1 MIRKA
6 LLIAAL
12 VIVWAGVPGVVRA
25 QDDPFTVRNVE
36 VDVTAADAM
45 AAREKA
51 IDEAQRKAFERLV
64 EKLAVQGSSKAVP
77 TPDGRTLDELVRNFE
92 VDSEKVSAVRYIATF
107 TVRFKPDAVR
117 SLLRQQSVTFTE
129 AAAKPLLVL
138 PLYSAEGSLL
148 LWDDPNPWRDAW
160 EKLGSTNGVVPLAIP
175 NGDLADVQDIN
186 AEQAQAHDPERIRA
200 IAKRYGASGVL
211 LAFATLRPEG
221 SGNTAVLDVT
231 ATRIG
236 SAVQEQTLVFSFSDE
251 PDLQR
256 LLAKAIATVRKAVE
270 DSWKRDN
277 VLRFDKPQTVTI
289 KVPIASLADWVEL
302 RKRLASVP
310 SVAKTEI
317 VSLTREEAI
326 LTVTFP
332 GDTEQLAAALSTRD
346 LALVQD
352 GEAWT
357 LTKR

>member
-12 VIVWAGVPGVVRA
+12 VIVWASVPGGAFA

-64 EKLAVQGSSKAVP
+64 AKMSTQGGAKSVP
-77 TPDGRTLDELVRNFE
+77 TPDARGLDELVRNFE
-92 VDSEKVSAVRYIATF
+92 VDSEKVSTVRYIATF

-117 SLLRQQSVTFTE
+117 NILRTQNVTFTE
-129 AAAKPLLVL
+129 TTSKPLLVL
-138 PLYSAEGSLL
+138 PLYRAEGALV
-148 LWDDPNPWRDAW
+148 LWDDPNPWREAW
-160 EKLGSTNGVVPLAIP
+160 EKLGTVDGFVPLTVPA
-175 NGDLADVQDIN
+175 GDLADVQDIN
-186 AEQAQAHDPERIRA
+186 ADQAEARDPEHIQA
-200 IAKRYGASGVL
+200 IAKRYSASGVL
-211 LAFATLRPEG
+211 LAFATLRDDG
-221 SGNTAVLDVT
+221 KAVDVT

-236 SAVQEQTLVFSFSDE
+236 PMLPEQSLVFSFFDE
-251 PDLQR
+251 PDVAR
-256 LLAKAIATVRKAVE
+256 LLAKAVHEVSKSVE

-277 VLRFDKPQTVTI
+277 VLRFDNQQTLTI
-289 KVPIASLADWVEL
+289 KVPLAKLSDWVEV
-302 RKRLASVP
+302 RKRLATVP
-310 SVAKTEI
+310 SVSKAEI
-317 VSLTREEAI
+317 VSFTREAAT
-326 LTVTFP
+326 LAVTFP
-332 GDTEQLAAALSTRD
+332 GDGEQLAAALSSRD

-352 GEAWT
+352 GDVWT